1 MHRQE
6 CQPIVACNIP
16 NPIHLQVM
24 VSASRQEM
32 VGHLLKDIVES
43 SEKPSLSSQDPAYD
57 QFGFRQ
63 EELNN
68 PETLEEKAEK
78 LRRMTQVVIMTKEY
92 NFEKLKQISLQENLE
107 ETVSQLTVKEV
118 EAKWDGVVST
128 LSKAGVFTVPTDMK
142 CLIR

>member
-1 MHRQE
+1 MYIMHNMQ
-6 CQPIVACNIP
+6 CVKTCNAILSSCSCP
-16 NPIHLQVM
+16 SYVSVNTTLQVM

-78 LRRMTQVVIMTKEY
+78 LRRMTQVVIMTK
-92 NFEKLKQISLQENLE
+92 
-107 ETVSQLTVKEV
+107 
-118 EAKWDGVVST
+118 T
-128 LSKAGVFTVPTDMK
+128 L
-142 CLIR
+142 RN

>member
-1 MHRQE
+1 MHWQE
-6 CQPIVACNIP
+6 YQPIIACNIP
-16 NPIHLQVM
+16 NPIHLKVM

-63 EELNN
+63 EDLNN

-78 LRRMTQVVIMTKEY
+78 LRRMTQVVIMT
-92 NFEKLKQISLQENLE
+92 
-107 ETVSQLTVKEV
+107 
-118 EAKWDGVVST
+118 T
-128 LSKAGVFTVPTDMK
+128 L
-142 CLIR
+142 RN

>member
-1 MHRQE
+1 MST
-6 CQPIVACNIP
+6 CSSPTT
-16 NPIHLQVM
+16 LQVM

-78 LRRMTQVVIMTKEY
+78 LRRMTQVI
-92 NFEKLKQISLQENLE
+92 
-107 ETVSQLTVKEV
+107 VS
-118 EAKWDGVVST
+118 S
-128 LSKAGVFTVPTDMK
+128 S
-142 CLIR
+142 I

>member
-1 MHRQE
+1 MCIMHI
-6 CQPIVACNIP
+6 CVKTCNTILSSCSCP
-16 NPIHLQVM
+16 TYTTLQVM

-32 VGHLLKDIVES
+32 VGHLLKHIVES

-78 LRRMTQVVIMTKEY
+78 LRRMTQVPVM
-92 NFEKLKQISLQENLE
+92 SS
-107 ETVSQLTVKEV
+107 V
-118 EAKWDGVVST
+118 
-128 LSKAGVFTVPTDMK
+128 
-142 CLIR
+142 

>member
-1 MHRQE
+1 MVLEYLH
-6 CQPIVACNIP
+6 
-16 NPIHLQVM
+16 IHLNLKLQASKSNYLQLLHFFHVILQVM

-78 LRRMTQVVIMTKEY
+78 LRRMTQVAVI
-92 NFEKLKQISLQENLE
+92 
-107 ETVSQLTVKEV
+107 LTN
-118 EAKWDGVVST
+118 
-128 LSKAGVFTVPTDMK
+128 
-142 CLIR
+142 